1 MTDRSSQVTG
11 ALARDD
17 SETAAR
23 AAGGRATGR
32 AAKRAAR
39 TTRAAGKAAKRE
51 ARAASRVPRRVRR
64 LARLAVAAQVVFVAS
79 WLLAAAWQ
87 GPRYSVFA
95 HSISDMYAVTAP
107 GAAFLIV
114 MFTLCGAAT
123 LWFTWRSLRPAL
135 RPAGRLATIGAA
147 LLALSIFGLGDLLTV
162 SERLAC
168 RLADPGC
175 TPAKQL
181 SNFGGTADNTLSTL
195 GVVAFV
201 AAAFVLAAAMKRLPS
216 WQAWVHPVR
225 WYAALVIVLAVCDGL
240 TQGANGLSGL
250 FERLIALTGA
260 AGIAILARGV
270 LRRSGSASR

>member
-1 MTDRSSQVTG
+1 MTEQAG
-11 ALARDD
+11 LARDD
-17 SETAAR
+17 SETARPGPGKAARR
-23 AAGGRATGR
+23 AA
-32 AAKRAAR
+32 
-39 TTRAAGKAAKRE
+39 RAAGKADKRA
-51 ARAASRVPRRVRR
+51 ARAAGRIPRRVRR
-64 LARLAVAAQVVFVAS
+64 LARLAVAAQVAFVVS

-123 LWFTWRSLRPAL
+123 MWFAWRSLRTAL
-135 RPAGRLATIGAA
+135 RPAGRVATIGSA

-175 TPAKQL
+175 TPARQL
-181 SNFGGTADNTLSTL
+181 SNAGGTMDNTLSTL

-201 AAAFVLAAAMKRLPS
+201 LAGFFLAAAMKRLPQWRS
-216 WQAWVHPVR
+216 WVRPVR
-225 WYAALVIVLAVCDGL
+225 WSMAAVIVFAVGDGL
-240 TQGANGLSGL
+240 TSGATGLSGL
-250 FERLIALTGA
+250 FERLIALAGA
-260 AGIAILARGV
+260 AGIALLARGV
-270 LRRSGSASR
+270 VLRSRPAGR

>member
-1 MTDRSSQVTG
+1 MEDRSAQVTDR
-11 ALARDD
+11 ARDD
-17 SETAAR
+17 SEDAGTAPDKGAR
-23 AAGGRATGR
+23 RA
-32 AAKRAAR
+32 
-39 TTRAAGKAAKRE
+39 
-51 ARAASRVPRRVRR
+51 ARAASRIPRRGRR
-64 LARLAVAAQVVFVAS
+64 LARLAVAAQVAFVAS

-123 LWFTWRSLRPAL
+123 MWFSWRSLRTAL
-135 RPAGRLATIGAA
+135 RPAGWLATTGSA

-181 SNFGGTADNTLSTL
+181 ANAGGMLDNTLSTL

-201 AAAFVLAAAMKRLPS
+201 AAGFFLAAAMKRLPEWRS
-216 WQAWVHPVR
+216 WVRPVR
-225 WYAALVIVLAVCDGL
+225 WSMAAVIVFAVADGL
-240 TQGANGLSGL
+240 TSGPGGLSGL
-250 FERLIALTGA
+250 FERLIALAGA
-260 AGIAILARGV
+260 TGIALLARGV
-270 LRRSGSASR
+270 LRRSPVSR

>member
-1 MTDRSSQVTG
+1 MKDRSSQVTD
-11 ALARDD
+11 LARDE
-17 SETAAR
+17 SENAAPATGKAAR
-23 AAGGRATGR
+23 R
-32 AAKRAAR
+32 AAS
-39 TTRAAGKAAKRE
+39 AAGKAAKRE
-51 ARAASRVPRRVRR
+51 ARTASRVPRRVRR

-123 LWFTWRSLRPAL
+123 MWFTWRSLRTAL
-135 RPAGRLATIGAA
+135 RPAGRLATLGSV

-175 TPAKQL
+175 TPASQVA
-181 SNFGGTADNTLSTL
+181 NAGGTMDSTLSTL
-195 GVVAFV
+195 GVVVFV
-201 AAAFVLAAAMKRLPS
+201 AAGFVLAAAMKRLAEWQS
-216 WQAWVHPVR
+216 WVRPVR
-225 WYAALVIVLAVCDGL
+225 WYAVLVIVLAVCDGL

-260 AGIAILARGV
+260 AGIALLARGV
-270 LRRSGSASR
+270 LRRSRSASY